1 MNLAKSMVDNNI
13 VAVSGLI
20 PRRDIFNQKAKE
32 VNENLKCIQR
42 REHSIHFSPQ
52 HIHLHLNSRGLHLNE
67 KKIKHS

>member
-1 MNLAKSMVDNNI
+1 MNLAKSIVDNNI

-52 HIHLHLNSRGLHLNE
+52 NIHLHLNSRGLHLND
-67 KKIKHS
+67 KNQT